1 VSETTDGPGTAAYR
15 LRWLL
20 DELERRYPNP
30 EPFRSDIGPEEHY
43 IRAIDAARARHIR
56 EAVEGLGRGTQSE
69 GDDIVEIGNTGV
81 WVSRA
86 ALLDALGGT
95 TPPLDETGGKA

>member
-1 VSETTDGPGTAAYR
+1 MSETTDGPGTAAYR

-56 EAVEGLGRGTQSE
+56 EAVEGLPDAWISGAVHRYLRGTVYADSAAE
-69 GDDIVEIGNTGV
+69 FRADLI
-81 WVSRA
+81 A
-86 ALLDALGGT
+86 ALT
-95 TPPLDETGGKA
+95 WEGK